1 MDNEIIEINE
11 RRSDNIM
18 LLNTRHFGEI
28 HIEDEKI
35 LNFPDGLPGFEELTK
50 YIILEN
56 PDEGVPF
63 QWLQSIE
70 DGEIAFVIIN
80 PFIFKSD
87 YDFQI
92 PKNAVEKLEIQAPE
106 DVNIFS
112 IVIVPEDISK
122 MTANLQAPLIINTK
136 NNKGKQIIIDDGKYH
151 RKHYILEEMKSPP
164 KETKVEEAK

>member
-1 MDNEIIEINE
+1 
-11 RRSDNIM
+11 M

-28 HIEDEKI
+28 QIEDEKV
-35 LNFPDGLPGFEELTK
+35 LTFPDGIPGFEDLTK

-63 QWLQSIE
+63 HWLQSIE
-70 DGEIAFVIIN
+70 DGDLAFVIIN
-80 PFIFKSD
+80 PFIFKPD
-87 YDFQI
+87 YDFEI
-92 PKNAVEKLEIQAPE
+92 PKNTVEKLEIQAPE

-136 NNKGKQIIIDDGKYH
+136 THRGKQIILDNENYH
-151 RKHYILEEMKSPP
+151 TKHYILEEMKNPP
-164 KETKVEEAK
+164 QKKTVEGAK